1 MDQDEMQFD
10 NMNSK
15 VQQKSIEWRWFLAST
30 KPDKNHRRQA
40 KCKQCDKVLVGRL
53 ESMRKHLL
61 QDCNEISAA
70 ERTSYIMEIKSLN
83 LESGDG
89 GQTPDSQQQ
98 PNDILTV
105 SRKRPYSDS
114 IFQHFSTS
122 VSGPRKKAVDKKLL
136 EAMIVGNVPQL
147 RGMSP
152 VPRVRF
158 IARPRST
165 IASHNFWSYLAG
177 HVRSPF

>member
-1 MDQDEMQFD
+1 MQFD

-89 GQTPDSQQQ
+89 GQGPD
-98 PNDILTV
+98 T
-105 SRKRPYSDS
+105 
-114 IFQHFSTS
+114 
-122 VSGPRKKAVDKKLL
+122 
-136 EAMIVGNVPQL
+136 
-147 RGMSP
+147 
-152 VPRVRF
+152 
-158 IARPRST
+158 
-165 IASHNFWSYLAG
+165 
-177 HVRSPF
+177 